1 MTAIHSIVVTTSKPT
16 VPKLLIYLCATR
28 CIYTAWKTMF
38 RGISNAENIK
48 LAFLKLEWCAHIDG
62 RIHTTQTQ
70 TTITTQLSEKPW
82 RRPLTMGHQQTEM
95 TAQYTGELEA
105 ISRVIPH
112 SGNPQLPTLADH
124 FSDGPTKVKTSY
136 IFNSH
141 VGNAIQN
148 YCIKLI
154 SLCIYW
160 ASIFRILY
168 CTPPIQELTP
178 STVNKS
184 VQGRRFVPQN
194 QAVLDRTEPY
204 MTTNNW

>member
-1 MTAIHSIVVTTSKPT
+1 
-16 VPKLLIYLCATR
+16 
-28 CIYTAWKTMF
+28 MF
-38 RGISNAENIK
+38 RIMWMHG
-48 LAFLKLEWCAHIDG
+48 C
-62 RIHTTQTQ
+62 IHTTQTQ
-70 TTITTQLSEKPW
+70 TTITTQLNEKPW
-82 RRPLTMGHQQTEM
+82 RRPLTMGHQRSEM
-95 TAQYTGELEA
+95 TAQYTGEPEA

-148 YCIKLI
+148 FCIKLI

-168 CTPPIQELTP
+168 CTPPYRSSLPPQWTSQFRVDGLFPRTRQYWTGLSP
-178 STVNKS
+178 TWPQTTGKD
-184 VQGRRFVPQN
+184 QGN
-194 QAVLDRTEPY
+194 HISGMLDVKKEIG
-204 MTTNNW
+204 M

>member
-1 MTAIHSIVVTTSKPT
+1 
-16 VPKLLIYLCATR
+16 
-28 CIYTAWKTMF
+28 MF
-38 RGISNAENIK
+38 RIMWMHG
-48 LAFLKLEWCAHIDG
+48 C
-62 RIHTTQTQ
+62 IHTTQTQ

-82 RRPLTMGHQQTEM
+82 RRPLTMGHQRSEM
-95 TAQYTGELEA
+95 TAQYTGEPEA

-154 SLCIYW
+154 LLCIY
-160 ASIFRILY
+160 
-168 CTPPIQELTP
+168 
-178 STVNKS
+178 
-184 VQGRRFVPQN
+184 
-194 QAVLDRTEPY
+194 
-204 MTTNNW
+204 